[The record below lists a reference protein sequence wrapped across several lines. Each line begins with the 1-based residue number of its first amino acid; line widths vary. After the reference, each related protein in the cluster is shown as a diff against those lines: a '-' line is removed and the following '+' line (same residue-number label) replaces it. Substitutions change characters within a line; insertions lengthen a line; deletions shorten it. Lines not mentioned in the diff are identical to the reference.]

1 MKTPVFNKTKIL
13 ATVGPACNSEE
24 TLTQLVMA
32 GAGVFRLNFSHGN
45 HTGHAEVVKH
55 IRNINKKLNLN
66 VGILQDLQGPKIR
79 VGEMKDGGVKII
91 SGDKITITNDPV
103 VGDATLV
110 STVYQNLPNDVSEG
124 DRILIDDGNLEL
136 VVINTEG
143 NNVHCTVVHGGILKS
158 KKGINLPNTKVSAPS
173 LTEKDLE
180 DLVFGLEHEVD
191 WIALS
196 FVRSAEDIYDLR
208 RRIKEAGKA
217 CRIVAKIE
225 KPEALECIDEIIEAT
240 DAIMVARGDL
250 GVEVPMQMVPIWQKR
265 MVEKCKLA
273 CKPVIIA
280 TQMMESM
287 IVNPRPTRAETNDV
301 ANAVLDGADAVMLS
315 AETASGN
322 YPVET
327 VKAMSSVI
335 EYIEQNAEVYHNL
348 YKIPEDDKTFLS
360 NNLLLMASRLSRNV
374 KAKALV
380 GITVSG
386 FTAFRLASHRPL
398 ANMFI
403 FTNSKSLITQ
413 LSLVW
418 GVRAYFY
425 DGVNQ
430 TSTDGTFTDIE
441 EQLKKDGFVK
451 EGDIIINTASMPLKA
466 KGKTNMLK
474 LHVVE

>member
-1 MKTPVFNKTKIL
+1 MKIPVFNKTKIL

-45 HTGHAEVVKH
+45 HEGHAEVVKK
-55 IRNINKKLNLN
+55 IRNINKKFNLN

-79 VGEMKDGGVKII
+79 VGEMKDGGVVIT
-91 SGDKITITNDPV
+91 SGEKITITNDPV
-103 VGDATLV
+103 IGDDKLV
-110 STVYQNLPNDVSEG
+110 STVYQNLPNDVNEG

-136 VVINTEG
+136 VVISTDEK
-143 NNVHCTVVHGGILKS
+143 NVNCTVVHGGILKS
-158 KKGINLPNTKVSAPS
+158 KKGINLPSTKVSAPS

-180 DLVFGLEHEVD
+180 DLEFGLAHEVD

-208 RRIKEAGKA
+208 RRINDSGKA

-250 GVEVPMQMVPIWQKR
+250 GVEVPMQMVPLWQKR

-327 VKAMSSVI
+327 VKAMNSVI
-335 EYIEQNAEVYHNL
+335 DYIEQNAEIYHNL

-374 KAKALV
+374 KAKAVV

-403 FTNSKSLITQ
+403 FTSSKSLITQ

-418 GVRAYFY
+418 GVRAYYY
-425 DGVNQ
+425 DGVGQ
-430 TSTDGTFTDIE
+430 SSTDGTFSDIQD
-441 EQLKKDGFVK
+441 QLKKDGFVK

-466 KGKTNMLK
+466 RGKTNMLK

>member
-1 MKTPVFNKTKIL
+1 MKVPVFNKTKIL
-13 ATVGPACNSEE
+13 ATVGPASNNED
-24 TLTQLVMA
+24 TLTKLVHA
-32 GAGVFRLNFSHGN
+32 GASVFRLNFSHGN
-45 HTGHAEVVKH
+45 HQGHSDVIKL
-55 IRNINKKLNLN
+55 IRDINKKLNLN
-66 VGILQDLQGPKIR
+66 IGILQDLQGPKIR
-79 VGEMKDGGVKII
+79 VGEVENNGVEII
-91 SGDKITITNDPV
+91 AGDPITITTEPV
-103 VGDATLV
+103 VGTSSLV
-110 STVYQNLPNDVSEG
+110 STVYQNLPNDVQEG

-136 VVINTEG
+136 VVLSTDG
-143 NNVHCTVVHGGILKS
+143 KSVKCTVIHGGLLKS
-158 KKGINLPNTKVSAPS
+158 KKGINLPSTKVSAPS

-180 DLVFGLEHEVD
+180 DLEFGLANDVD

-196 FVRSAEDIYDLR
+196 FVRSAEDILDLR
-208 RRIKEAGKA
+208 LRIEKAGKE
-217 CRIVAKIE
+217 CKIVAKVE
-225 KPEALECIDEIIEAT
+225 KPEALDDIDAIIEAS

-250 GVEVPMQMVPIWQKR
+250 GVEVPMQMVPLWQKK

-287 IVNPRPTRAETNDV
+287 IVNPRPTRAESNDV

-327 VKAMSSVI
+327 VKAMSSIVD
-335 EYIEQNAEVYHNL
+335 YIEQNAEIYHNL
-348 YKIPEDDKTFLS
+348 YKIPEDDGTFLS

-398 ANMFI
+398 ANIFI
-403 FTNSKSLITQ
+403 FTSNKSLITQ

-425 DGVNQ
+425 DEQ
-430 TSTDGTFTDIE
+430 TSTDGTFQDIQD
-441 EQLKKDGFVK
+441 QLKNDGFVK
-451 EGDIIINTASMPLKA
+451 EGDIIINTGSMPLKA
-466 KGKTNMLK
+466 KGRTNMLK
-474 LHVVE
+474 LHIVN